1 MVAGVVFFFL
11 FFFVLARYVI
21 CFRLFA
27 SALQSLLFCLQWRP
41 RYIFFAKHLS
51 KISSILFLN
60 FHEKTK
66 IKINKRVI
74 FIYVDTCI
82 STCSSPIRVLWS
94 HITQRGDIG
103 KKMYFFQPFACS
115 QKKVATFL
123 ILTATIYVRHD
134 ITRLRAVAS
143 SRLASVF
150 FCHHEN
156 PKYLRREFNH
166 TRCLCYNFFFWLPI
180 RFGDCP

>member
-1 MVAGVVFFFL
+1 M
-11 FFFVLARYVI
+11 
-21 CFRLFA
+21 
-27 SALQSLLFCLQWRP
+27 
-41 RYIFFAKHLS
+41 
-51 KISSILFLN
+51 
-60 FHEKTK
+60 
-66 IKINKRVI
+66 
-74 FIYVDTCI
+74 DTCI
-82 STCSSPIRVLWS
+82 SKCSSPIRVLWS
-94 HITQRGDIG
+94 HITQRGDIE

-166 TRCLCYNFFFWLPI
+166 TRCLCYNFFFLATYTVRRLSLTPTFYLSYSLKHI
-180 RFGDCP
+180 KLHHSTILYLHISRASITL